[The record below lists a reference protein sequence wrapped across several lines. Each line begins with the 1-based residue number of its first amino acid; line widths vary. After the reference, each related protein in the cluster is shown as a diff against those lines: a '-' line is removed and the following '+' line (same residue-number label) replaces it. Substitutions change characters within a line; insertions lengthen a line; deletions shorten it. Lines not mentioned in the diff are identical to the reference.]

1 MSKKPSAQIRAQAKA
16 HRSDAA
22 WWKAKGGQG
31 DRDHAAKLIRQARK
45 LERGK

>member
-1 MSKKPSAQIRAQAKA
+1 MSRKPSQQRRSEAKA
-16 HRSDAA
+16 KRSDAA

-31 DRDHAAKLIRQARK
+31 DRDHAARLIRDARK